1 MCHEWWL
8 QLGSQEREVT
18 RRLWDEFEHTRQLSD
33 PEVTEEEA
41 ELTLEQREPTAPSS
55 RALSSMTR
63 WARGSTLR
71 ARRPVGRGAHR
82 ARVLRCSLE
91 SSNQRVEEARVDEDA
106 FNLSVRKFL
115 KQLGV
120 TAQREIELSV
130 REQLEAGELA
140 GDETLEAKAT
150 VVVSRLPR
158 DVVVTGTIALT

>member
-1 MCHEWWL
+1 MSHSKKARANGPFRPSTE
-8 QLGSQEREVT
+8 QHDEVGS
-18 RRLWDEFEHTRQLSD
+18 RLDASGPPPR
-33 PEVTEEEA
+33 
-41 ELTLEQREPTAPSS
+41 
-55 RALSSMTR
+55 
-63 WARGSTLR
+63 
-71 ARRPVGRGAHR
+71 GRGARR
-82 ARVLRCSLE
+82 ARVLRCSPE
-91 SSNQRVEEARVDEDA
+91 RSNQRVEEPSVDEDA

-140 GDETLEAKAT
+140 GDETLEARAT